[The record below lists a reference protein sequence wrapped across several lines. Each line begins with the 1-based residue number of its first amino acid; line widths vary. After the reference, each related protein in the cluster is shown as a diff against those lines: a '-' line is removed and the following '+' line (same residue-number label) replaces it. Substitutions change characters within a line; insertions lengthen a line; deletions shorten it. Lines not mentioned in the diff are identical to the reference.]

1 MTEQFTE
8 AEFLT
13 VTEAAAILRIGRT
26 HAYELARSYRT
37 TNGQTGLPVIV
48 VGSRLLVP
56 RTALNRFRT
65 SNHTAIQGRSR

>member
-1 MTEQFTE
+1 MTE

-48 VGSRLLVP
+48 VGSRLLVS
-56 RTALNRFRT
+56 RTALNRFKT
-65 SNHTAIQGRSR
+65 SNQTAIQGRSR